1 MPHEEGELTL
11 FIKRLISDIQKPQ
24 LVPAFNLM
32 PNLHPL
38 PEVQHLPATAS
49 V

>member
-1 MPHEEGELTL
+1 MPYEEGELTL
-11 FIKRLISDIQKPQ
+11 FIKRLISDIQEPQ
-24 LVPAFNLM
+24 LVPDFSLM

-38 PEVQHLPATAS
+38 PEVQHLSATAS